1 MMHVNERCECTS
13 KILPQRVSPYYGK
26 KLLHTLL
33 SLNHMKIWQQCLD
46 KKGIE
51 RASVTE
57 LLKAFESPLHD
68 LLIATSDA
76 YGFTY
81 TFFL

>member
-1 MMHVNERCECTS
+1 
-13 KILPQRVSPYYGK
+13 
-26 KLLHTLL
+26 
-33 SLNHMKIWQQCLD
+33 MKIWQQCLD